1 MGTRVKFATWL
12 KIGRVWYVKPPNW
25 PKECELSF
33 SSQDL
38 LKQWANDNG
47 FMLKDGN
54 PPRRDRAYGRY
65 A

>member
-25 PKECELSF
+25 SKECELSF

-38 LKQWANDNG
+38 LQQWANDNG

>member
-1 MGTRVKFATWL
+1 MGTKARFAVWQRE
-12 KIGRVWYVKPPNW
+12 GRVYYVKPPNW

-38 LKQWANDNG
+38 LQQWANDNG